1 MKKSNASNVT
11 TLAECTVSAF
21 GMISIELVEADET
34 PAVIIVRWPTKPTVL
49 HPAASLRPQPRLP
62 GRSPPPAPDW
72 PASKPGG
79 RCEQQRWAWCDH
91 LAGQVG
97 DEVASQVGASGAVPA
112 QEPRTVRSIRPAT
125 VFVCNLGPLGNPS
138 IVTVF
143 WPSLPHGRAASTVQE
158 SRERDRLAVR
168 DGQQPIKSDQGAG
181 LKNDWVTALLVALQL
196 IMLVLLVTGQIR

>member
-1 MKKSNASNVT
+1 MNKSNASNVT

-112 QEPRTVRSIRPAT
+112 QEPPDGAINQAGHGFRLQ
-125 VFVCNLGPLGNPS
+125 FGPIG
-138 IVTVF
+138 
-143 WPSLPHGRAASTVQE
+143 
-158 SRERDRLAVR
+158 
-168 DGQQPIKSDQGAG
+168 
-181 LKNDWVTALLVALQL
+181 
-196 IMLVLLVTGQIR
+196 